1 MTDETTDIMDT
12 LAFTI
17 GLILKSDERDR
28 HRIALAYQ
36 EAQTLVA
43 SIPLDNG
50 DARPRIT
57 ACFEHYE
64 TYRAA
69 DDIAA
74 AGWMLTAIET
84 RLRERNL
91 EGGDLLIPAVERA
104 LEMLPRLSTARH
116 GGAFASGPARLSP
129 RPARPDSA
137 HGAGSARSRQRLA
150 LAARQPPAPRPHQ
163 ERHRHRKAGLH
174 DRPKRPAPCAERQ
187 PHVGL
192 PVPG

>member
-1 MTDETTDIMDT
+1 MAMIEETTDIMDT

-36 EAQTLVA
+36 EAQTLAA

-57 ACFEHYE
+57 ACFERYE

-69 DDIAA
+69 GDIVA

-104 LEMLPRLSTARH
+104 LEILPRLDGTIH
-116 GGAFASGPARLSP
+116 
-129 RPARPDSA
+129 
-137 HGAGSARSRQRLA
+137 
-150 LAARQPPAPRPHQ
+150 
-163 ERHRHRKAGLH
+163 
-174 DRPKRPAPCAERQ
+174 
-187 PHVGL
+187 
-192 PVPG
+192 